1 MDPTSIAAI
10 SLDLQRAA
18 ESLTKMSKDFSLA
31 VRIAF
36 RDVVTVRKELGSL
49 LEVLKML
56 QEEMEGDLARDIPD
70 GVLGQLSIAMTSCN
84 TIFGQISAVLEGYLQ
99 EDSTNSPGWVEFGR
113 QEIERLLL
121 DLNGH
126 RVALDWG
133 LQMVAL

>member
-1 MDPTSIAAI
+1 
-10 SLDLQRAA
+10 
-18 ESLTKMSKDFSLA
+18 
-31 VRIAF
+31 
-36 RDVVTVRKELGSL
+36 
-49 LEVLKML
+49 ML